1 MAAIILKPGQ
11 TIGPEELLRYCEP
24 RLPHFALPRYLDFV
38 DTLPTTENGK
48 VRKAELRAQG
58 ATATTWDRAQSGY
71 KVARR

>member
-1 MAAIILKPGQ
+1 
-11 TIGPEELLRYCEP
+11 
-24 RLPHFALPRYLDFV
+24 
-38 DTLPTTENGK
+38 